1 MPSPITIEVDHQ
13 HTEFTPGD
21 TISGKVT
28 WEKTEHME
36 EIALRLFWFTT
47 GRGTQEINVVTEL
60 KWPSS
65 QQQANFSMILPQEP
79 YSFTGTLIALSWA
92 LEAVALPNEENS
104 ERYTF
109 ELTPDGQAITLT
121 PVTHLVT
128 AKKKNRLL
136 KFTNE

>member
-1 MPSPITIEVDHQ
+1 
-13 HTEFTPGD
+13 
-21 TISGKVT
+21 
-28 WEKTEHME
+28 
-36 EIALRLFWFTT
+36 
-47 GRGTQEINVVTEL
+47 
-60 KWPSS
+60 
-65 QQQANFSMILPQEP
+65 MILPQEP